1 MKRTDL
7 SSIFRSTISVSV
19 LLLLATAFIP
29 STSQAQSDTIYAQ
42 KGIPSKHSGGVSR
55 LDRSALDYVLQYR
68 QWSKKYD
75 DKKFGDH
82 LFLETGAGLN
92 TTEGGTF
99 KREGTGKFGAQAQI
113 AIGDRITPEHG
124 VRIGLGALYTKRA
137 DGRVKAINLTLD
149 YLLNFTAI
157 GSARYE
163 NFAPFEIYGVAGID
177 VNYGQCH
184 TNDEAKVEKAKG
196 LGMHIGLRGQYHL
209 SNFTYLYLEP
219 RVGLLQD
226 ILVSGNESPYGYRPV
241 VSLSAGMG
249 YDLLHRSVRRK
260 MTSNDNWNKNFFNH
274 MFVTAFGGPQLLVT
288 TAVGNF
294 KDDMGARAGVG
305 FGKWFS
311 PAVGLRFTGAMAMN
325 KDHISGD
332 KMKAFTGSA
341 ELMWNMHQTFGGYNP
356 YRKYWVNAVMGPS
369 LTFLSKEKEN
379 GRVFGFGAGLQPT
392 FSLAG
397 GGLELYLEPRLD
409 LYEKEYAVFHGI
421 SHNWKLVGSMLA
433 GFNITNGSL
442 LTRKEVRERNHAFK
456 NLRFFDNMFVEASVG
471 LNTTL
476 NGVEVVKGN
485 NLMPIYEIAFGK
497 WFSSVSGAR
506 LRAQAGVL
514 NLPVNRKK
522 PQDETRMK
530 HIGLGLDYLFNLTNA
545 TTGYSLEPGIEFI
558 GVAGIDLTGRSGRWA
573 PSFGVHLGA
582 QALWRLNG
590 MYALFVE
597 PRAYIYDDNYL
608 ERTTNSQ
615 LKKDVI
621 LSFSGGLHV
630 DFRGYESKREF
641 DLYNGG
647 ENPHF
652 VTLGGGLTTHGGQMS
667 DWHNY
672 GYTARVGYGR
682 WFSPISAW
690 RTTLQGSFFNKMNF
704 DGKPVSYRKVKL
716 GLDYIMDASA
726 FTYGYNPE
734 RFFSLRPLLGV
745 AVGTNYTPIEG
756 TLAFDAHAGLQLALR
771 VSKRFEIF
779 GEGVLAYEMHT
790 NPLGNTFSRRLNMFQ
805 PTALVGF
812 NSYMGGAN
820 SKTIEHNA
828 PARRNF
834 VVFSAGGGLNTEGS
848 GSNNDYRGKPT
859 ISLDLSYG
867 HWLTGLHG
875 YQIGVS
881 NFTKKYN
888 SEETKNITSLHLDYM
903 FNLLEFLTRENEPRT
918 NFRLSLLAGLSGN
931 IGSTTGHKATYALGF
946 EGGLRAG
953 YAVSSRVE
961 IFAQPMGQFLQKTIR
976 ETSINRTGEAYINL
990 NLGLKYAF

>member
-1 MKRTDL
+1 
-7 SSIFRSTISVSV
+7 
-19 LLLLATAFIP
+19 
-29 STSQAQSDTIYAQ
+29 
-42 KGIPSKHSGGVSR
+42 
-55 LDRSALDYVLQYR
+55 
-68 QWSKKYD
+68 
-75 DKKFGDH
+75 
-82 LFLETGAGLN
+82 
-92 TTEGGTF
+92 
-99 KREGTGKFGAQAQI
+99 
-113 AIGDRITPEHG
+113 

-163 NFAPFEIYGVAGID
+163 NFAPFEIYGLAGID
-177 VNYGQCH
+177 VNYGQYH

-196 LGMHIGLRGQYHL
+196 LGMHVGIRGQYHL
-209 SNFTYLYLEP
+209 SDYTYLYLEP

-249 YDLLHRSVRRK
+249 YDLLQRGVRRK
-260 MTSNDNWNKNFFNH
+260 VTNVDIWNKNFFNRI
-274 MFVTAFGGPQLLVT
+274 FVTAFGGPQLLVT

-294 KDDMGARAGVG
+294 KDDIGVRGGIG

-311 PAVGLRFTGAMAMN
+311 PALGLRFIGAMAVN
-325 KDHISGD
+325 KDHVSGY

-356 YRKYWVNAVMGPS
+356 NRKYWVNAVMGPS
-369 LTFLSKEKEN
+369 LTFFSKEN
-379 GRVFGFGAGLQPT
+379 GIGRVFGFGAGLQPT

-409 LYEKEYAVFHGI
+409 LYEKDYAEFHGI

-476 NGVEVVKGN
+476 NGAEVAKGK

-497 WFSSVSGAR
+497 WFSSVSGVR
-506 LRAQAGVL
+506 LRAQAGIL
-514 NLPVNRKK
+514 NIPINWDN
-522 PQDETRMK
+522 PSDETRMK
-530 HIGLGLDYLFNLTNA
+530 HIGLGLDYLFNFSNA
-545 TTGYSLEPGIEFI
+545 TTGYSPERGIDFI
-558 GVAGIDLTGRSGRWA
+558 GVAGIDLTGHTGRWT
-573 PSFGVHLGA
+573 PSFGVHVGA

-630 DFRGYESKREF
+630 DLRGYESKREF

-652 VTLGGGLTTHGGQMS
+652 VTFAGGLTTHGGQMS

-672 GYTARVGYGR
+672 GFTGRIGFGR

-690 RTTLQGSFFNKMNF
+690 RTTLQVSLFKKMNF
-704 DGKPVSYRKVKL
+704 DGIPVTYSKAKL
-716 GLDYIMDASA
+716 GFDYIIDASA

-734 RFFSLRPLLGV
+734 RFFSLRPLLG
-745 AVGTNYTPIEG
+745 ATIGTNYLRSEG
-756 TLAFDAHAGLQLALR
+756 TLAFDVHAGLQLALR
-771 VSKRFEIF
+771 VSKYFEIF
-779 GEGVLAYEMHT
+779 GEGVLAYELHT

-828 PARRNF
+828 PEHRSF
-834 VVFSAGGGLNTEGS
+834 VLLSAGGGLNSEGY
-848 GSNNDYRGKPT
+848 GLKNATIGKPT
-859 ISLDLSYG
+859 LSIDFSYG
-867 HWLTGLHG
+867 HWFTGLHG

-881 NFTKKYN
+881 NFTKKRN
-888 SEETKNITSLHLDYM
+888 RKVTKNITSLHLDYM
-903 FNLLEFLTRENEPRT
+903 FNLLEFLTRENELKT
-918 NFRLSLLAGLSGN
+918 NFRLSLLAGVSGN

-961 IFAQPMGQFLQKTIR
+961 IFAQPMGQFLQKTIH